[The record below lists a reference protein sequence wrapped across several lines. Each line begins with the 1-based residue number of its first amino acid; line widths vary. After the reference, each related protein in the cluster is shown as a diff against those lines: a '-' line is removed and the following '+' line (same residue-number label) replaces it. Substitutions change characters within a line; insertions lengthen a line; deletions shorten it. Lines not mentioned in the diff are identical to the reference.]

1 MLGSNIKQLRLN
13 KNWTQ
18 DELAINLHTTR
29 QTISKWEN
37 GVSVP
42 DANTLISIS
51 ELFNVSVSSILGS
64 SIKEDMDLNDISNK
78 LEVLNSILAS
88 RENRAKRLWK
98 SISKVIFYFLI
109 GFTILAILGYILFGA
124 MKFEQTDLNVNN
136 TNLKE

>member
-98 SISKVIFYFLI
+98 SIFKVIFYFLI

-124 MKFEQTDLNVNN
+124 TKFEQENLNVNN
-136 TNLKE
+136 TNLKD